1 MHGCAYVPKT
11 HFSRFK
17 TCLRCHRDAKDLDHG
32 DLSHAERD
40 LFEGTCIHGT
50 VEQDQKGTKNRDS
63 SVCDIVKSTHM
74 HEQRYEIR
82 LFSLFSHSV

>member
-1 MHGCAYVPKT
+1 MGARMCQKRIFLDLKRVYAVIGT
-11 HFSRFK
+11 R
-17 TCLRCHRDAKDLDHG
+17 KDLDHV
-32 DLSHAERD
+32 DLSHTERD